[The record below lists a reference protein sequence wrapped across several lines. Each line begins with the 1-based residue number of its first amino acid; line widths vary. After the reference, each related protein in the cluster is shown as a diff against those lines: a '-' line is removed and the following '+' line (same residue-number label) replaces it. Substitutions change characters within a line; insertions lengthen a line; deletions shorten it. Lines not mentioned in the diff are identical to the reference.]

1 MLDKNV
7 ILNGKAVIVTGAAG
21 FIGCNLCKK
30 LLKDYNCSELVG
42 LDSITDY
49 YDVNIKHERLKEIEA
64 LATSTGKKWT
74 FIKANLADKAAI
86 DSLFEKY
93 HFAVVVNLAA
103 QAGVRYSITNPD
115 AYIQSNLIGFYNIL
129 EACRHNEVE
138 HLVYA
143 SSSSVYGSNKK
154 IPYSTDDKVDNPVS
168 LYAATKK
175 SNELMAHAYSKL
187 YNIPST
193 GLRFFTVYGPA
204 GRPDMA
210 YFGFTNKLK
219 AGKTIQ
225 IFNYGKCKRDFTFV
239 DDIVEGVVRV
249 MQHAPEKQNG
259 EDGLPLPPYMVY
271 NIGNNHPEN
280 LLDFVTIL
288 QEELVRAKVLPTD
301 YDFEAH
307 KELVPMQPGDVPV
320 TYADTTAL
328 EQNFGFKPATPLREG
343 LRIFAEWYAE
353 YSDKINR
360 HSGMAK
366 TARPEY
372 RIPL

>member
-1 MLDKNV
+1 MSV
-7 ILNGKAVIVTGAAG
+7 IDLNGKTVFLTGVAG
-21 FIGCNLCKK
+21 FIGANLVER
-30 LLKDYNCSELVG
+30 LFADVP
-42 LDSITDY
+42 SIRIIGIDNMNDY
-49 YDVNIKHERLKEIEA
+49 YDVRLKEYRLEQ
-64 LATSTGKKWT
+64 LMQQPGFT
-74 FIKANLADKAAI
+74 FVKGSIADKSLI
-86 DSLFEKY
+86 DSI
-93 HFAVVVNLAA
+93 FAEYKPDVVVNLAA

-115 AYIQSNLIGFYNIL
+115 AYIESNLIGFYNIL
-129 EACRHNEVE
+129 EACRHSYDNGAKGVE

-143 SSSSVYGSNKK
+143 SSSSVYGSNEKV
-154 IPYSTDDKVDNPVS
+154 PYSTEDKVDNPVS

-210 YFGFTNKLK
+210 YFGFTNKLRE
-219 AGKTIQ
+219 GKTIQ
-225 IFNYGKCKRDFTFV
+225 IFNYGNCKRDFTYV

-249 MQHAPEKQNG
+249 MQKAPDKQNG
-259 EDGLPLPPYMVY
+259 EDGLPLPPYSVY
-271 NIGNNHPEN
+271 NIGNNQPEN

-288 QEELVRAKVLPTD
+288 QEELIRAGVLPED

-328 EQNFGFKPATPLREG
+328 ERKFGFKPSTSLRDG
-343 LRIFAEWYAE
+343 LRAFAEWYKE
-353 YSDKINR
+353 FY
-360 HSGMAK
+360 M
-366 TARPEY
+366 
-372 RIPL
+372 